1 MKKYNRFIF
10 DAGRVIGGDGRNGQ
24 GRIIAGERPCLEVEF
39 DDAQGVTTRFPIAAS
54 FEYGVW
60 RIVFAS

>member
-1 MKKYNRFIF
+1 MKKYHRFIF
-10 DAGRVIGGDGRNGQ
+10 DSGRVIGGDGHNGQ
-24 GRIIAGERPCLEVEF
+24 GRIIERGQCLEVEF
-39 DDAQGVTTRFPIAAS
+39 DDVPGVTVRYPIAAS